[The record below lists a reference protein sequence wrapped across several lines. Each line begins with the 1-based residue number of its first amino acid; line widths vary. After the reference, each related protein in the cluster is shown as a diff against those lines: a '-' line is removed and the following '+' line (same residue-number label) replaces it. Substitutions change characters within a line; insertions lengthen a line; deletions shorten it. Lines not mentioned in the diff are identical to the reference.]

1 MPFWLE
7 DVHYDTR
14 KRESRDLVN
23 HLFLNDTGLKPSK
36 KKKVCKR
43 PNTVLYIIRV
53 NYNEICDLTR
63 GGKSTYFL

>member
-36 KKKVCKR
+36 KNKFAKDQILC
-43 PNTVLYIIRV
+43 YILL
-53 NYNEICDLTR
+53 E
-63 GGKSTYFL
+63 